1 MHCKKNG
8 MRPDQK
14 AVIEQYISG
23 RDVLGKSLVFQM
35 TTQGRIQDLSKW
47 GSTRRVIIF
56 NNVNL

>member
-35 TTQGRIQDLSKW
+35 TPQGRIQDLSKW